1 MIRQLLYSSFVFF
14 LFLFSCKSKTHT
26 DSRVEIARSENENS
40 LRKLLN
46 KKDID
51 YEQCEIYLR
60 AFKLEE
66 ELQVWAK
73 NVSDDS
79 FTFIKSYNFCTNSG
93 KLGPKRREGDLQIP
107 EGSYHINRFN
117 PQSRFYL
124 SLGLNYPNTSD
135 LYFADKT
142 RPGSDIF
149 IHGACVSLG
158 CIAITD
164 DKIKELYTL
173 ASQAQSNGQT
183 MIRTDIFPIQFDN
196 KISIT
201 QLRELADYQSNKT
214 FWENLEEVFFDFEN
228 TKKLREIQVNE
239 KGRYELM

>member
-1 MIRQLLYSSFVFF
+1 MMRQLLYSFLIFS

-26 DSRVEIARSENENS
+26 GSRVEIAQSEYENS
-40 LRKLLN
+40 LRKLLR

-66 ELQVWAK
+66 TLEVWAK
-73 NVSDDS
+73 NKSDE
-79 FTFIKSYNFCTNSG
+79 TFRLMKTYDFCTNSG
-93 KLGPKRREGDLQIP
+93 KLGPKRREGDFQIP
-107 EGSYHINRFN
+107 EGIYHINRFN

-142 RPGSDIF
+142 QPGSDIF
-149 IHGACVSLG
+149 IHGDCVSVG

-173 ASQAQSNGQT
+173 ANQAQSNGQSI
-183 MIRTDIFPIQFDN
+183 IRTDIFPIQFDN
-196 KISIT
+196 EISVT
-201 QLRELADYQSNKT
+201 HLRELADYQLNKA
-214 FWENLEEVFFDFEN
+214 FWNNLEQVFWDFEN
-228 TKKLREIQVNE
+228 TNKLPEIRVNE
-239 KGRYELM
+239 MGRYEFM

>member
-26 DSRVEIARSENENS
+26 DSHVEIARSEYESS

-73 NVSDDS
+73 NISDDS

-196 KISIT
+196 EISVT
-201 QLRELADYQSNKT
+201 QLHELADYQSNKA

-239 KGRYELM
+239 KGRYELR

>member
-196 KISIT
+196 EISVT
-201 QLRELADYQSNKT
+201 QLHELADYQSNKA

-239 KGRYELM
+239 KGRYELR

>member
-196 KISIT
+196 EISVT
-201 QLRELADYQSNKT
+201 QLHELADYQSNKA